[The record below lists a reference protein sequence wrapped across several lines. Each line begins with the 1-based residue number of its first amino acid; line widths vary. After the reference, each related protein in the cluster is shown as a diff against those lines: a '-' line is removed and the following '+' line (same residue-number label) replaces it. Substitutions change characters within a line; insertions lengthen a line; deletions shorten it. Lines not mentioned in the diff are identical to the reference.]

1 MNNRFFYTLWLT
13 AVCAFLLTACQ
24 SSRETNVAVNSTTSE
39 SRKAEAPRTNNST
52 ETNQTPAGNSN
63 AQKPDDSKMTA
74 GDPSNRVSS
83 DEKFENRCGWLENP
97 TPANVWLTD
106 KDGEWLIGT
115 QGGYQAEGDWGDFPD
130 DKWVKTNVN
139 YGYGCACLSVTVD
152 RRAKRILKIKSAT
165 IKPLSDCRRDP
176 ALKEPKE

>member
-1 MNNRFFYTLWLT
+1 MQNRFFYALIPMFF
-13 AVCAFLLTACQ
+13 CAILFSACP
-24 SSRETNVAVNSTTSE
+24 SSRQANVTVNSTNAE
-39 SRKAEAPRTNNST
+39 SGRSEAPKTNSQT
-52 ETNQTPAGNSN
+52 ETNQTPAGNLN
-63 AQKPDDSKMTA
+63 TKKPDDSKMTA
-74 GDPSNRVSS
+74 GDASKN
-83 DEKFENRCGWLENP
+83 DAEEKFENRCGWLENP

-165 IKPLSDCRRDP
+165 IKPLSACRSDA